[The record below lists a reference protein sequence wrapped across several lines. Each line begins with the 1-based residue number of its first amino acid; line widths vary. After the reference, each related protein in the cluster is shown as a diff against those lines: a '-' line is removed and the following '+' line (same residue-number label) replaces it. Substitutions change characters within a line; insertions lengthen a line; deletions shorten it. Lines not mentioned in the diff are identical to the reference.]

1 MNLDFSK
8 SMLQLLESLGDLNEN
23 LREGFGIV
31 AVALKIGHEDMLL
44 RLEHNIL
51 AMNTAI
57 QNTQS
62 LSL

>member
-1 MNLDFSK
+1 
-8 SMLQLLESLGDLNEN
+8 MLQLLESLGDLNEN

>member
-23 LREGFGIV
+23 LREGFVV